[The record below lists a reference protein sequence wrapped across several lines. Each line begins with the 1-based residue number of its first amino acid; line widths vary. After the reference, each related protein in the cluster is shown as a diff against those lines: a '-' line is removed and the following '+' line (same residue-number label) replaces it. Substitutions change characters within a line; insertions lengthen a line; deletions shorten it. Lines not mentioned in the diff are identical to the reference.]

1 MNGCPLCDCGGAGH
15 AGDRPVVGVLGASGV
30 VGAAAVRALS
40 ALGVE
45 TFRLGARRP
54 GAVAEVAHRLPHG
67 AAETWAVDLDDPDRL
82 AEFCAGCR
90 VVLNCA
96 GPSYQVRGRVA
107 RAALAVGADYV
118 DVAGDEPAHAELST
132 IDVAVLGRSAVL
144 SAGMLPGLS
153 ALLPRWL
160 AERGTG
166 ADRAT
171 PPGTSH
177 GEAAGGRLTAW
188 TGGLERCSRTVAAD
202 LLLSIGTGGPG
213 RAAASAGPVPSYG
226 ESLAA
231 WRDGRRVSRALSA
244 EDDAELPFFPG
255 AVAVRPYL
263 SGEAER
269 LARAL
274 DLDGLD
280 WFNVFPGHRVRDALG
295 ALGGFLA
302 ERAGRAG
309 RAEGESAGGPGR
321 ALDAAAE
328 RLARACELDLVGRR
342 AYYRMVFALES
353 ASGAT
358 TTAVLGTGDS
368 YRLTATVGALAVA
381 SCLAGRVPPGL
392 HYAAEVLDPA
402 ETVRL
407 LGSIPGVTLDVSH
420 APIEL
425 GTAVGAL

>member
-1 MNGCPLCDCGGAGH
+1 MKGCPLCDCGGGH
-15 AGDRPVVGVLGASGV
+15 AGDRAVVGVLGASGV
-30 VGAAAVRALS
+30 VGAAAVRTLS
-40 ALGVE
+40 ALGAG
-45 TFRLGARRP
+45 TLRLGARRP
-54 GAVAEVAHRLPHG
+54 GAVAEVARSLPG
-67 AAETWAVDLDDPDRL
+67 GSAETWAVDLDDPDRL
-82 AEFCAGCR
+82 AQFCAGCT

-96 GPSYQVRGRVA
+96 GPSYLVRGRVA
-107 RAALAVGADYV
+107 RAAFAGGADYV
-118 DVAGDEPAHAELST
+118 DVAGDDPAHAELSPL
-132 IDVAVLGRSAVL
+132 DLVGLGRSAVL

-160 AERGTG
+160 AQRGAG
-166 ADRAT
+166 ADHAT
-171 PPGTSH
+171 PPRTGH
-177 GEAAGGRLTAW
+177 GGAAGGRLTAW

-202 LLLSIGTGGPG
+202 LLLSIGTGRTGPADG
-213 RAAASAGPVPSYG
+213 SAGPVPSYG

-231 WRDGRRVSRALSA
+231 WRGGRRASRALCA
-244 EDDAELPFFPG
+244 EDHAELPFFPG

-263 SGEAER
+263 SSEAER

-302 ERAGRAG
+302 ECAGQ
-309 RAEGESAGGPGR
+309 AERWTAEEPGR
-321 ALDAAAE
+321 TLDAAAD
-328 RLARACELDLVGRR
+328 RLARASDLDLVGRR
-342 AYYRMVFALES
+342 AYYRMVFALEA
-353 ASGAT
+353 ASGVT

-368 YRLTATVGALAVA
+368 YRLTATIGALAVV

-425 GTAVGAL
+425 TTAVGAL